1 MGRGFINNL
10 TIYCS
15 NGVHTSTV
23 NNASANISDIYIVHM
38 DVVVFAYAVFENA
51 AYLIKIQTKG
61 VDLH

>member
-1 MGRGFINNL
+1 
-10 TIYCS
+10 
-15 NGVHTSTV
+15 VHTSTV